1 MNRVDVTLNLP
12 EDLVEQ
18 AKSAGIL
25 TEDEVERWLMSE
37 LERQRKLDRFFG
49 TLDKLNALE
58 PRLTPEEID
67 AEIEAYRR
75 EKHQRKQD
83 TGS

>member
-1 MNRVDVTLNLP
+1 MNRIDVTLSLP

-18 AKSAGIL
+18 AKSAGLL
-25 TEDEVERWLMSE
+25 TEDELERWLITE
-37 LERQRKLDRFFG
+37 LERQRKLDRFFN

-75 EKHQRKQD
+75 EKKQRKQ
-83 TGS
+83 SEER

>member
-18 AKSAGIL
+18 ARSAGLL
-25 TEDEVERWLMSE
+25 TEDEVERWLISE
-37 LERQRKLDRFFG
+37 LKRQRKLDRFFN

-67 AEIEAYRR
+67 AEIEAYRQ
-75 EKHQRKQD
+75 EKRQRKQ
-83 TGS
+83 SEEQ